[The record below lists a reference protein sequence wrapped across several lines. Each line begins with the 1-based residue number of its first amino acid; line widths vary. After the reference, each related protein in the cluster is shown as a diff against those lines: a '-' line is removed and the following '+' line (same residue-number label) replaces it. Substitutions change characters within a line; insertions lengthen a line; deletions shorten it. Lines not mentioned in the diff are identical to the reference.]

1 MPKLPQGIEELKEL
15 PDAYKLTKSNKQ
27 FLASPVNLFSQ
38 FIILASVIGLNILSK
53 SEKWWCDGTFKSSP
67 NLYYQHYII
76 HGRYNG
82 WPLPGMFTFLSG
94 KTKDIY
100 CQMFTTLKD
109 AAFVCNLVLNP
120 KVIAVDFEQGA
131 IATFRAHL
139 SNAKIIGCHFHLTSY
154 YHF

>member
-1 MPKLPQGIEELKEL
+1 LPKLPQGIEELKEL

-27 FLASPVNLFSQ
+27 LLASPVNLFSQ

-109 AAFVCNLVLNP
+109 AAFACNLV
-120 KVIAVDFEQGA
+120 
-131 IATFRAHL
+131 
-139 SNAKIIGCHFHLTSY
+139 
-154 YHF
+154 